1 MPPGGLQVR
10 GPVQQQMLPL
20 PGQEGHRLIDLPAPG
35 VVRRVLERHRDG
47 QIPDELPGHLVDA
60 VDIDLLSLQEDA
72 GEGVGPGGGHQLLH
86 RLRGHG
92 SAPQHLSLG
101 RAVLA
106 AEGHIAVEVKDLS
119 HRIQHGEV
127 PPSGQ
132 EQLDPPLPQ
141 GLEGLADGW
150 GDLMGLEAD
159 QRAVYIEK
167 DRLCHG

>member
-1 MPPGGLQVR
+1 M
-10 GPVQQQMLPL
+10 
-20 PGQEGHRLIDLPAPG
+20 
-35 VVRRVLERHRDG
+35 
-47 QIPDELPGHLVDA
+47 
-60 VDIDLLSLQEDA
+60 
-72 GEGVGPGGGHQLLH
+72 
-86 RLRGHG
+86 
-92 SAPQHLSLG
+92 
-101 RAVLA
+101 
-106 AEGHIAVEVKDLS
+106 
-119 HRIQHGEV
+119 GEV

>member
-1 MPPGGLQVR
+1 MQEKASVR
-10 GPVQQQMLPL
+10 
-20 PGQEGHRLIDLPAPG
+20 A
-35 VVRRVLERHRDG
+35 
-47 QIPDELPGHLVDA
+47 A
-60 VDIDLLSLQEDA
+60 A
-72 GEGVGPGGGHQLLH
+72 HQLLH

-159 QRAVYIEK
+159 QHC
-167 DRLCHG
+167 RLHRKRSPLSWVKFLSL